1 MAKRPATLVD
11 ILDGH
16 SLLDIECVDRIYLN
30 AYVPGLQ
37 TSGGLVGWLRHGGFP
52 IPSPAAL
59 GRIGDA
65 FRRAMASYAEANH
78 IPWIRFGKGDRKI
91 EVMRPYLEAAAR
103 TGRSQVAAIGVAAE
117 SSGSTT
123 RPGRRPPTASRGLTT
138 TAPNAR

>member
-1 MAKRPATLVD
+1 
-11 ILDGH
+11 
-16 SLLDIECVDRIYLN
+16 
-30 AYVPGLQ
+30 
-37 TSGGLVGWLRHGGFP
+37 LRHGGFP